1 MENLKERLLGYFFEE
16 PEREFY
22 VRELAKLLKKS
33 PTTISKY
40 LDILKK
46 EQLLISSKKFNHLLF
61 KADVNR
67 KFKDSKLNYNLCLIR
82 NSGLLDYLK
91 DKLNY
96 PEAIVLFGSFAKAEN
111 VKKSDIDILIVS
123 SVKKK
128 LDLKNF
134 EKKLGHEIQVFA
146 YSGKELS
153 SLKNKELLN
162 NFING
167 VVLEG
172 YMEVAK

>member
-1 MENLKERLLGYFFEE
+1 MEDFKNKLLRYFFEE

-22 VRELAKLLKKS
+22 VRELAKLVKKS

-40 LDILKK
+40 LNALEK
-46 EQLLISSKKFNHLLF
+46 EKLLVSSKKFNHLLF

-67 KFKDSKLNYNLCLIR
+67 KFKNLKLNHNLSLIR
-82 NSGLLDYLK
+82 NSGLLDYLN
-91 DKLNY
+91 DIFNY
-96 PEAIVLFGSFAKAEN
+96 PEAIVLFGSFARAEN
-111 VKKSDIDILIVS
+111 IKKSDIDILIVS
-123 SVKKK
+123 PSKKK
-128 LDLKNF
+128 PILKTF
-134 EKKLGHEIQVFA
+134 EKKLEHEIQLFV
-146 YSGKELS
+146 YSEKELS

-172 YMEVAK
+172 YIEVVK

>member
-1 MENLKERLLGYFFEE
+1 MENLRERLLSYFFEE

-22 VRELAKLLKKS
+22 VRELAKFLKKS

-40 LDILKK
+40 LNILKK
-46 EQLLISSKKFNHLLF
+46 EQLLISSRKFNHLLF
-61 KADVNR
+61 KADINR
-67 KFKDSKLNYNLCLIR
+67 KFKDLKLNYNFGLIR
-82 NSGLLDYLK
+82 DSGLLDYLRNK
-91 DKLNY
+91 FNY

-123 SVKKK
+123 PVKKK
-128 LDLKNF
+128 LDLKSF
-134 EKKLGHEIQVFA
+134 EKKLGYEIQIFI
-146 YSGKELS
+146 YSGKELT

-167 VVLEG
+167 IVLEG
-172 YMEVAK
+172 YMEVVK

>member
-1 MENLKERLLGYFFEE
+1 MEELKEKLLGYFFEE

-40 LDILKK
+40 LDLLKK
-46 EQLLISSKKFNHLLF
+46 EGLLVSSKKFNHLLF

-67 KFKDSKLNYNLCLIR
+67 KFKDLKLNHNLNLIR
-82 NSGLLDYLK
+82 ESGLIEYITELF
-91 DKLNY
+91 NN

-111 VKKSDIDILIVS
+111 GSRSDIDFLIVS
-123 SVKKK
+123 SARKK
-128 LDLKNF
+128 LNLKSF
-134 EKKLGHEIQVFA
+134 EKKLGHEVQVFI
-146 YSGKELS
+146 YSESELA

-167 VVLEG
+167 IVLEG
-172 YMEVAK
+172 YMEVIK